1 MKRATEKG
9 LTAKKT
15 ERKIG
20 LPENWATGIFG
31 NEKYEGR
38 KKGQQKLM
46 SEMTEMKKGNGK
58 MGNGSWA
65 TEKLGDEKWAGR
77 KKTTQSTVSVR
88 NIPAAQLSVVV
99 FFQLPFLPLPFL
111 P

>member
-1 MKRATEKG
+1 
-9 LTAKKT
+9 
-15 ERKIG
+15 
-20 LPENWATGIFG
+20 
-31 NEKYEGR
+31 
-38 KKGQQKLM
+38 M
-46 SEMTEMKKGNGK
+46 SEMTEIKK
-58 MGNGSWA
+58 A
-65 TEKLGDEKWAGR
+65 TEKWETEVGQPKNSATKNGPVG